1 MSTHGPIPR
10 SRRILAAWAAMLV
23 IVTGAG
29 CVTERSTP
37 VGSRTGQRVGPST
50 PTPRN
55 QGAPATATRRPSAPP
70 DRTAADVPLPTG
82 PIARPASEAT
92 MVNSAVRAAIKPIGS
107 VPFDGQVLP
116 LISPDGRFLATQVG
130 EAPTW
135 PTLLATP
142 GASAPIRT
150 RLEVYDLT
158 GQAPR
163 RTSLAGRVPPGA
175 MLGRNATTTEFLIEA
190 PQPDGSR
197 WIGAVEFMTGK
208 LRWLFQGDAVNAH
221 AVALNASGP
230 IRAITFT
237 QRRIAPD
244 ARPVLMLL
252 NAGNVREIG
261 VAEDSDL
268 AELFPMLPVT
278 GAGPLFSF
286 ELSSHGLEIVARS
299 MDQSATIG
307 AVLSRRMLVQSADVE
322 PLAAYQAA
330 TPVQPWP
337 IVPGAG
343 ETHPPGVLIFHPGLG
358 RMAMIHA
365 ASGQVLP
372 LAPKSISAAWAP
384 DEGGWAVLL
393 ATDEGL
399 VHQRLV
405 ESREGYGWESRPP
418 AKMLVDP
425 FVPRATSDPQRPFIL
440 LGPASA
446 KDGPRLNIVL
456 MQVVPDEAPAPL
468 SAPASRRSR

>member
-1 MSTHGPIPR
+1 
-10 SRRILAAWAAMLV
+10 
-23 IVTGAG
+23 
-29 CVTERSTP
+29 
-37 VGSRTGQRVGPST
+37 
-50 PTPRN
+50 
-55 QGAPATATRRPSAPP
+55 
-70 DRTAADVPLPTG
+70 
-82 PIARPASEAT
+82 

-158 GQAPR
+158 GQAPKR
-163 RTSLAGRVPPGA
+163 LSLAGRVPPGT

-197 WIGAVEFMTGK
+197 WIGAVEFVTGK

-221 AVALNASGP
+221 AIALNASGP
-230 IRAITFT
+230 IRAIAFT

-244 ARPVLMLL
+244 AKPVLLL
-252 NAGNVREIG
+252 FNEGQVREIG

-268 AELFPMLPVT
+268 AELFPMLPAT

-286 ELSSHGLEIVARS
+286 ELSSHGLEIVARAA
-299 MDQSATIG
+299 DQATSVG
-307 AVLSRRMLVQSADVE
+307 AVLSRRMLVQSSEVE

-337 IVPGAG
+337 IPPNARDSA
-343 ETHPPGVLIFHPGLG
+343 PPGLLIFHPGLG
-358 RMAMIHA
+358 RMAMVHG

-372 LAPKSISAAWAP
+372 LAAKSISATWAP
-384 DEGGWAVLL
+384 DEAGWAVLL

-405 ESREGYGWESRPP
+405 ESREGLGWETRP
-418 AKMLVDP
+418 AARMLVDP

-440 LGPASA
+440 LGPANA
-446 KDGPRLNIVL
+446 KDGPRLNIIL
-456 MQVVPDEAPAPL
+456 LQVVPDEESAPAP
-468 SAPASRRSR
+468 AAGNSR